1 MTKMSKTLTDVLYV
15 SGESKT
21 IKELLKNLKDNG
33 IKLVSVKFPKR
44 GMTALEIAEFID
56 TKWKV
61 TKFNLYDKV
70 LIGSRKNSEVYLMYG
85 SSNLTYPLREFAKQY
100 GLTANHK
107 FVSSNS
113 ENGVIVKETNCKGQ
127 YMEDIAVSE
136 SFAMKKYNFGMCLE
150 NE

>member
-44 GMTALEIAEFID
+44 GMTAQEIAEFID

-70 LIGSRKNSEVYLMYG
+70 
-85 SSNLTYPLREFAKQY
+85 
-100 GLTANHK
+100 
-107 FVSSNS
+107 
-113 ENGVIVKETNCKGQ
+113 
-127 YMEDIAVSE
+127 
-136 SFAMKKYNFGMCLE
+136 
-150 NE
+150 